1 MANYKDIKGPVIPVP
16 VPFLENEDVD
26 YKRLEDYVGFLA
38 SKKIPAVMTTVGTS
52 RYNLLSW
59 DEIQKCNEALVKGAG
74 EDTISIVA
82 NPVSGG
88 LRHAIEFG
96 KHAMEI
102 GADYYLVYFPERH
115 YGEANTY
122 AFFETLNRE
131 LDIPMLIHEMPM
143 RNGMG
148 GGQVQYSIDL
158 LDRLLELENVVGM
171 KEEALDK
178 DYSNKI
184 LDKFGEDAVI
194 IGAGG
199 GMSRYLYRDFDR
211 GSRAFLGG
219 LGNFHPELELEFYN
233 SLVSGDRENARR
245 IVEEIELPYFEEV
258 VPIGWHPALK
268 AALSLK
274 GFCLPNE
281 RKPMVTITDKDREV
295 VKNLLQK
302 NGWL

>member
-1 MANYKDIKGPVIPVP
+1 MANYKDINGPVIPVP

-26 YKRLEDYVGFLA
+26 YNSLENYVRFL
-38 SKKIPAVMTTVGTS
+38 SESGIPAVMTTVGTS

-59 DEIQKCNEALVKGAG
+59 DEIKKCNEALVKGTGAN
-74 EDTISIVA
+74 TLSIVA

-102 GADYYLVYFPERH
+102 GADFYLVYFPERH
-115 YGEANTY
+115 YGEDNTY
-122 AFFETLNRE
+122 AFFETLNKE
-131 LDIPMLIHEMPM
+131 LNIPMLIHEMPM

-148 GGQVQYSIDL
+148 GGQVQYGLNL
-158 LDRLLELENVVGM
+158 LERLLKLENVVGM

-178 DYSNKI
+178 DYSNQI
-184 LDKFGEDAVI
+184 LDRFAKKALI

-199 GMSRYLYRDFDR
+199 GMSRYLYRDFAR

-219 LGNFHPELELEFYN
+219 LGNFNPALELEFYQA
-233 SLVSGDRENARR
+233 LQSGNKAKATA

-274 GFCLPNE
+274 GFCRPNE
-281 RKPMVTITDKDREV
+281 RKPMVSISKQDRAK
-295 VKNLLQK
+295 VKSLLEK
-302 NGWL
+302 NGWM